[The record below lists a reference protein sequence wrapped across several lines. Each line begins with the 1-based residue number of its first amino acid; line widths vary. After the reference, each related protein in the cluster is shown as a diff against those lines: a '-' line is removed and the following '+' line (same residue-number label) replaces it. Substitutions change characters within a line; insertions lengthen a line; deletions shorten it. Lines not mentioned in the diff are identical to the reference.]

1 MPWVPKTD
9 FEEEVVNL
17 QPDHDFIYGT
27 LSERQYTYPRPQ
39 SHIEYAFSKK
49 LEKKKQQENGG
60 SNQINAKLTAI
71 AEVQRMASTKPLGEQ
86 PAEDDWDN
94 NGKIEQETIGMLRYH
109 GIPLSVEQPLNE
121 KVTIATYPVENGI
134 KVIRNGRRKMAY
146 FFDDK
151 VFQLKEKKR
160 DSSPDIEDYKTNDN
174 SVTPNHMDNE
184 RLSDNSFNTT
194 SSLSSH
200 GYSTCGNE
208 SSFTYSFN
216 SAVTDN
222 ETPLDQQL
230 IAQRLQQYDK
240 LLEDTASLKLSG
252 SNNTSPATNSSD
264 SFKTSKAGGTNW
276 RPLPNDYDPEVIVNN
291 SNENWPDLLK
301 TNTNNKAC
309 NLSSNSN
316 NVLNKSSSIAAS
328 ATESNGSSNSSR
340 GNAKTNFLERFI
352 EPTYLDKTKTD
363 FSKLPNEPKT
373 FASVTKKVEKPKAS
387 DKANYSEFP
396 AFYTPRKMYA
406 LKRQA
411 K

>member
-17 QPDHDFIYGT
+17 QPDYDFIYGT
-27 LSERQYTYPRPQ
+27 LSERQYAYPRPQ
-39 SHIEYAFSKK
+39 AHIEYALSKK
-49 LEKKKQQENGG
+49 LEKREQQEDGA

-71 AEVQRMASTKPLGEQ
+71 AQVQRMANTKPLGEQ

-121 KVTIATYPVENGI
+121 KVTIATYPVENDI
-134 KVIRNGRRKMAY
+134 KIIRNGRRKMAY

-160 DSSPDIEDYKTNDN
+160 YSSPDIEDYKTNDAFN
-174 SVTPNHMDNE
+174 SDHRDNE
-184 RLSDNSFNTT
+184 TFSDTSFNTI
-194 SSLSSH
+194 SSLPSDS
-200 GYSTCGNE
+200 YSTCGNE
-208 SSFTYSFN
+208 SSFTNSFN
-216 SAVTDN
+216 SAMTDN
-222 ETPLDQQL
+222 DISLDQQL

-240 LLEDTASLKLSG
+240 LLEDTASLKLNDD
-252 SNNTSPATNSSD
+252 NNTSLLTNSSD

-291 SNENWPDLLK
+291 SNEDWPDLLK

-309 NLSSNSN
+309 NFSSYSN
-316 NVLNKSSSIAAS
+316 NEFNKSSCIAP
-328 ATESNGSSNSSR
+328 ATGSKDRSSSSC

-352 EPTYLDKTKTD
+352 DPKYLNKPKNDCSKLANEPTTY
-363 FSKLPNEPKT
+363 
-373 FASVTKKVEKPKAS
+373 AAVTKKIEKPKAS
-387 DKANYSEFP
+387 DKINSSEFP